1 MGAAVRSI
9 QNDAYPIFRDDLR
22 QIIDA
27 IVLARPDTAEAMNIL
42 RAAVGLPHSEPQT
55 IRIIPYA
62 RIEVAHEHCSE

>member
-1 MGAAVRSI
+1 MAAAMRTVPT
-9 QNDAYPIFRDDLR
+9 DAYPIYRDDLH
-22 QIIDA
+22 QIINA